1 VSPACSDDIYEAA
14 RPPTSLLEAPLCWT
28 CSWHGTPLA
37 HSCSHF
43 TFSTNTRCRSRVD
56 HSVRLCA
63 LTRACGV
70 PPHSCRGI
78 QGVRLSRGG
87 FVPSAPH
94 SLRGCS
100 SGFPRHD
107 EILPL
112 VLLLAAPANRSCPR
126 EMRTDHRRER
136 DGPSAE
142 IDRVVCAGGTRHTPP
157 GGGSHVYVPQG
168 QKSNA
173 RSSSD
178 MSDPFWHAWCRSC
191 LARGRERAVALLP
204 RGRCARG
211 ERHTT
216 RDAREHHVF
225 SPGVIYIVG

>member
-1 VSPACSDDIYEAA
+1 MTSTRQHGHRPHSSKHPCAGPAD
-14 RPPTSLLEAPLCWT
+14 
-28 CSWHGTPLA
+28 GTV
-37 HSCSHF
+37 
-43 TFSTNTRCRSRVD
+43 RRSRTLALTSAPTPAVGAE
-56 HSVRLCA
+56 SITLCGCA
-63 LTRACGV
+63 LSRARV

-142 IDRVVCAGGTRHTPP
+142 IDRVVCAGGIAIHVRDTRAP
-157 GGGSHVYVPQG
+157 GGGSHEYVPQG
-168 QKSNA
+168 QKKQ
-173 RSSSD
+173 
-178 MSDPFWHAWCRSC
+178 C
-191 LARGRERAVALLP
+191 EV
-204 RGRCARG
+204 
-211 ERHTT
+211 
-216 RDAREHHVF
+216 
-225 SPGVIYIVG
+225 